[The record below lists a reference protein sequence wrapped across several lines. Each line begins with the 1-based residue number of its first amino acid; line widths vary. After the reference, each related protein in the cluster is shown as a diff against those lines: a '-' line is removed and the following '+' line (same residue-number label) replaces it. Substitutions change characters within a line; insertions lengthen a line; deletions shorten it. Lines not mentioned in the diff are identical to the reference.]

1 MLLRFGTSNHR
12 SIRDYQEIFF
22 TESSLN
28 DDESALLSLPDGANL
43 SLKLRVLPVVA
54 LYGANASGKSALIDA
69 MDTFVATIMWS
80 QSRTSS
86 DKGTIYDPFKLDQ
99 TSREKPSQYDADF
112 IVGLTRYHYGFTMD
126 KEVIVSEWLY
136 SYSLLSKRQTRSV
149 LFHRNI
155 HQAEPFYFG
164 KSLKGDNKRIAKLAR
179 GNSLFVSTAAQNSH
193 PTLQPIFDY
202 FYKHVS
208 RRMTT
213 DNASSQLLG
222 DQLYSYFADD
232 PVRYK
237 KVVDFLRA
245 ADVGITKIDFSK
257 VPLTEVQKKLMEDLE
272 QLISKHV
279 KNTKPLLDKS
289 EETKVEILHVGE
301 DGAQFPIPLSE
312 ESSGTLAL
320 MQLLGP
326 VFSRLSE
333 GGVLIVD
340 ELNVALHPL
349 VSRELVGLFSN
360 PETNPGKAQ
369 LIFSTHD
376 TNILTSGLMR
386 RDQIWFAEKD
396 QFGATSIYSLSSIKV
411 RSTDNWERGYITG
424 RFGAI
429 PFLGAHLLLKQ
440 NILDAEAVD
449 KKLKDSG
456 LDAQIEAAL
465 KKMGDLPDM
474 PEGVR
479 E

>member
-22 TESSLN
+22 TASALK
-28 DDESALLSLPDGANL
+28 DDESVLLSLPAEANP

-54 LYGANASGKSALIDA
+54 LYGANAAGKSALIDA
-69 MDTFVATIMWS
+69 MDTFVAGILWS
-80 QSRTSS
+80 QSRTSA
-86 DKGTIYDPFKLDQ
+86 DKGTLYDPFKLDH
-99 TSREKPSQYDADF
+99 TSREKASQYDADF
-112 IVGLTRYHYGFTMD
+112 ILGVTRYHYGFTMD

-136 SYSLLSKRQTRSV
+136 SYSLLSDRQVRTV
-149 LFHRNI
+149 LFHRDI
-155 HQAEPFYFG
+155 TQTEPFYFG
-164 KSLKGDNKRIAKLAR
+164 KSLKGDNKRIAKLVR
-179 GNSLFVSTAAQNSH
+179 SNSLFLSAAAQNAH
-193 PTLQPIFDY
+193 PTLQPIYDY

-213 DNASSQLLG
+213 NDGGSAFLG
-222 DQLYSYFADD
+222 EQLYNYFADD
-232 PVRYK
+232 PDRYK

-257 VPLTEVQKKLMEDLE
+257 VPLTEAQKKILEDLD
-272 QLISKHV
+272 QLLSKHV
-279 KNTKPLLDKS
+279 KNPKPLASKS
-289 EETKVEILHVGE
+289 EETKVEILHVG
-301 DGAQFPIPLSE
+301 DGGAQFPIALDE
-312 ESSGTLAL
+312 ESSGTRAL

-326 VFSRLSE
+326 VFNRLNE

-376 TNILTSGLMR
+376 TSILTSGLMR

-396 QFGATSIYSLSSIKV
+396 QFGATSIYPLSSIKV

-429 PFLGAHLLLKQ
+429 PFLGAHLLLKPKPM
-440 NILDAEAVD
+440 DADALD
-449 KKLKDSG
+449 KKLKESG
-456 LDAQIEAAL
+456 LDVEIEAAL
-465 KKMGDLPDM
+465 REMGDMPDM
-474 PEGVR
+474 PVGGEG
-479 E
+479 

>member
-22 TESSLN
+22 TASSLK
-28 DDESALLSLPDGANL
+28 DEDFALLPLPKETNP
-43 SLKLRVLPVVA
+43 SVKLQGLPVVA

-69 MDTFVATIMWS
+69 MDTFVACILWS

-86 DKGTIYDPFKLDQ
+86 DKGTIYDPFKLDHS
-99 TSREKPSQYDADF
+99 SREKPSQYDADF
-112 IVGLTRYHYGFTMD
+112 ILGLTRYHYGFTMD
-126 KEVIVSEWLY
+126 KQVVVSEWLY
-136 SYSLLSKRQTRSV
+136 SYSLLSERQVRSV
-149 LFHRNI
+149 LFHRDI
-155 HQAEPFYFG
+155 YQAEPFYFG
-164 KSLKGDNKRIAKLAR
+164 KHLKGDNKRIAKLAR
-179 GNSLFVSTAAQNSH
+179 SNSLFLSAAAQNAH

-213 DNASSQLLG
+213 NYGGSPFLG
-222 DQLYSYFADD
+222 EQLYNYFANE

-237 KVVDFLRA
+237 KVMDFLRA

-257 VPLTEVQKKLMEDLE
+257 VPLTETQKKLLEDLD
-272 QLISKHV
+272 QLLSKHV
-279 KNTKPLLDKS
+279 KNSKPIASKS

-301 DGAQFPIPLSE
+301 DGANYPIPLDE

-326 VFSRLSE
+326 VFNRLNE

-340 ELNVALHPL
+340 ELNAALHPL
-349 VSRELVGLFSN
+349 VSRELIGLFSN

-376 TNILTSGLMR
+376 TSILTAGLMR
-386 RDQIWFAEKD
+386 RDQIWFAEKN
-396 QFGATSIYSLSSIKV
+396 QFGATSIYPLSGIKV
-411 RSTDNWERGYITG
+411 RTTDNWERGYITG

-440 NILDAEAVD
+440 KPLDAEAVD
-449 KKLKDSG
+449 RKLKESG
-456 LDAQIEAAL
+456 LDAQIETAL
-465 KKMGDLPDM
+465 SEMRNLPDM
-474 PEGVR
+474 PKGIR